1 MINRKN
7 SIAADPKKQLNKAI
21 HLLSLRPRSVAE
33 LKQRGLDKAV
43 PKLIELDLIDDQ
55 KFAAWWVDQRVRS
68 NPRGNIALKSEL
80 IQKGID
86 REIIASV
93 LLSKDEELDLAQKLL
108 AKKNLDRPRAQR
120 LLLSRGFS
128 PDIVFQLINNI

>member
-7 SIAADPKKQLNKAI
+7 TTAADPEK
-21 HLLSLRPRSVAE
+21 LLSRALNSLSSRPRSIAE
-33 LKQRGLDKAV
+33 IRQRGLEAV
-43 PKLIELDLIDDQ
+43 IPKLIELDLLDDQ
-55 KFAAWWVDQRVRS
+55 KFAEWWVDQRRTFR
-68 NPRGNIALKSEL
+68 PRGNIALKTEL

-93 LLSKDEELDLAQKLL
+93 LLTKDQELDLAQKLL
-108 AKKNLDRPRAQR
+108 AKKNLDKPRAQR

-128 PDIVFQLINNI
+128 PDVVFQLI

>member
-7 SIAADPKKQLNKAI
+7 TTAADPEK
-21 HLLSLRPRSVAE
+21 LLSRALNSLSYRPRSIAE
-33 LKQRGLDKAV
+33 IRQRGLEAV
-43 PKLIELDLIDDQ
+43 IPKLIELDLLDDQ
-55 KFAAWWVDQRVRS
+55 KFAEWWVDQRRTFR
-68 NPRGNIALKSEL
+68 PRGNIALKTEL

-93 LLSKDEELDLAQKLL
+93 LLTKDQELDLAQKLL
-108 AKKNLDRPRAQR
+108 AKKNLDKPRAQR

-128 PDIVFQLINNI
+128 PDVVFQLI